1 SGINVIVEGFTPGIT
16 EIIAQYH
23 AQGARFVI
31 LATEEPTERGFNHG
45 LDQEMVLRQREFP
58 NAAKYAEAIFH
69 LVPGD
74 RITSWYSQFAPA
86 APVELGYA
94 RSLIRSTANDVT
106 PTFDF
111 GFYGSLSQ
119 RRIKILKKLA
129 RRTQSERAIKI
140 VGDFLPQAERD
151 QAMR

>member
-1 SGINVIVEGFTPGIT
+1 MGYGHPSVTQFLFWLANHSLVGQRSLEDVIGIFGAQLGALGHKAGWRRGNDQLLDRHSGINVIVEGFTPGIT

-74 RITSWYSQFAPA
+74 RI
-86 APVELGYA
+86 
-94 RSLIRSTANDVT
+94 
-106 PTFDF
+106 
-111 GFYGSLSQ
+111 
-119 RRIKILKKLA
+119 
-129 RRTQSERAIKI
+129 
-140 VGDFLPQAERD
+140 
-151 QAMR
+151 